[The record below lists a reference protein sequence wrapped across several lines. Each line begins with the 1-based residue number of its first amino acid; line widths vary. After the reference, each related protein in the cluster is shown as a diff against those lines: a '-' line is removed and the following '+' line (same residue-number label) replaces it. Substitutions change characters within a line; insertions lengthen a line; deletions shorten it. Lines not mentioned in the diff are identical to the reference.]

1 MRLQMELMRTP
12 CLLSVCTQS
21 QGASLCKAPC
31 PSICEAC
38 KFGCSSRRQPTH
50 GLNLDSLSLLSAP
63 CRGPHR
69 SALHDL
75 RVRAIPVSSTALPS
89 ELPLRLHAGAA
100 ADEGAIQ
107 RVAVLE

>member
-1 MRLQMELMRTP
+1 MNETADGAYESSVVIISVHSKSGCFFVQSPVSQHLRSLQIW
-12 CLLSVCTQS
+12 LLFS
-21 QGASLCKAPC
+21 
-31 PSICEAC
+31 
-38 KFGCSSRRQPTH
+38 
-50 GLNLDSLSLLSAP
+50 DSLSLLSAP

-69 SALHDL
+69 SALHYL